1 MSSILDALKK
11 VEEEKKARE
20 AAELATRDS
29 FHPEAATADLTGEAP
44 GGGGGAIRIS
54 RTSLIVGALVL
65 IVVVLGATVT
75 MMSLLRP
82 QSGGGAAVASNE
94 VAVPGDAGG
103 TIGETGTGPGGTTA
117 VIEAASMG
125 ELPVPIGVS
134 TATVAEVVVPESDA
148 AVGVDSFPPVNE
160 ERDLAAQE
168 VSEAPAEARDAEV
181 VRVAA
186 VVPSRTRPAVPAA
199 HDVLEV
205 PEVSAGDLVPKRTSR
220 ASTTDPVASSAPPPR
235 ARSVVPEDIRE
246 LPPLRS
252 SERARFGLES
262 LKINMLREPSKN
274 RPRGSVIINL
284 KKVYLDERIP
294 GTSARLVAVA
304 SDGIALE
311 VGSERELYF
320 LGN

>member
-44 GGGGGAIRIS
+44 GGGGGAIR
-54 RTSLIVGALVL
+54 
-65 IVVVLGATVT
+65 VLGATVA

-82 QSGGGAAVASNE
+82 QSGGGTVVASHE
-94 VAVPGDAGG
+94 VAVPADVGG
-103 TIGETGTGPGGTTA
+103 SVAETGTAPRATTA
-117 VIEAASMG
+117 VIEAAAVG
-125 ELPVPIGVS
+125 EFPVAV
-134 TATVAEVVVPESDA
+134 VEVVVPESDS
-148 AVGVDSFPPVNE
+148 AVGDDSVPPLNE
-160 ERDLAAQE
+160 ARELAAQV
-168 VSEAPAEARDAEV
+168 VSDVAAEARDGEV

-186 VVPSRTRPAVPAA
+186 VVPRATRPLVPAERE
-199 HDVLEV
+199 VLEV
-205 PEVSAGDLVPKRTSR
+205 PESPEHVLVPKRTSR
-220 ASTTDPVASSAPPPR
+220 ASTTPSAVSSAPSPR
-235 ARSVVPEDIRE
+235 ARSVVPKDIRD

-252 SERARFGLES
+252 AERARFGLES

-294 GTSARLVAVA
+294 GTSARLVGVV
-304 SDGIALE
+304 SHGIALE

-320 LGN
+320 LAN